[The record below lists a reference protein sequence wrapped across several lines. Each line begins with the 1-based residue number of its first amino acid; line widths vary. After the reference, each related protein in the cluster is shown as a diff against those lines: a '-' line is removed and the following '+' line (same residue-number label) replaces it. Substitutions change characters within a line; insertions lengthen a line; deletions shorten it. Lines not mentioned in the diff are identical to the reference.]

1 MKTNKIRRYSILF
14 FLLPA
19 LCISYASVPAFQ
31 KDTYDIRK
39 YGAKGDGKTINTK
52 AINATIED
60 CSSKGGG
67 TVLIPK
73 GKFLTG
79 TIRLKSNITLYLDD
93 EAVLKGT
100 DIVSEYESYIPS
112 KDLSKYDSGEGGDNA
127 NSSKDANWNKV
138 LILAS
143 GISNFSIEG
152 NGTVD
157 GSHVYD
163 PNGEEKM
170 RGPHTIIIGESKNFS
185 INNITV
191 NCAANYALMAYEIQ
205 NAVFHNLEMNEGW
218 DGIHIRGGKNI
229 IIRNCKFQT
238 GDDAIAG
245 GFWENMVITDCY
257 LNTSCNGIRMIMP
270 ATGLT
275 ISNCT
280 FQGPGKY
287 PHRTSKELRR
297 TNMLSAILLQPGGWG
312 KASGKIEDVHIHD
325 ITIDNVNNP
334 FMFILNEGNNANNII
349 TERVKATRI
358 NKYASSI
365 ESWRGGIFDN
375 VTFRDISIDYV
386 GSDNPVLKNIEIQ
399 QPEVDARALPC
410 WGWFI
415 NNVRNITFENVN
427 LTYQGNEIRPAFW
440 FDNVANPTFINV
452 TYKEESNNNSIV
464 SIRSGAITKK

>member
-1 MKTNKIRRYSILF
+1 MKTNKIQKIYILLLLVSIL
-14 FLLPA
+14 
-19 LCISYASVPAFQ
+19 CSYTVSAQ
-31 KDTYDIRK
+31 KKVYDIRK

-52 AINATIED
+52 AINAAIED
-60 CSSKGGG
+60 CFNNGGG

-73 GKFLTG
+73 GIYISG
-79 TIRLKSNITLYLDD
+79 TICLKSNISLHLD
-93 EAVLKGT
+93 EAATLKGT
-100 DIVSEYESYIPS
+100 DIVSEYQSYIPS
-112 KDLSKYDSGEGGDNA
+112 KDLSLYDSGEGSDNA
-127 NSSKDANWNKV
+127 NSSKDANWNKTLV
-138 LILAS
+138 MAA

-152 NGTVD
+152 NGIID
-157 GSHVYD
+157 GSHVFD
-163 PNGEEKM
+163 PNGEENM

-185 INNITV
+185 INGITV

-245 GFWENMVITDCY
+245 GFWENMVITDCQI
-257 LNTSCNGIRMIMP
+257 NTSCNGIRMIMP
-270 ATGLT
+270 ATDLT
-275 ISNCT
+275 ISDCT

-312 KASGKIEDVHIHD
+312 KAAGKVQGVHIHD
-325 ITIDNVNNP
+325 ITIDDVNNP
-334 FMFILNEGNNANNII
+334 FMFILNEGNEANNIV

-365 ESWRGGIFDN
+365 ESWRGGMFDN
-375 VTFRDISIDYV
+375 VIFRDISIEYI
-386 GSDNPVLKNIEIQ
+386 GSNDPSLKNMEIK

-415 NNVRNITFENVN
+415 NNVRNITFENID
-427 LTYQGNEIRPAFW
+427 LKYQGEEIRPAFW
-440 FDNVANPTFINV
+440 FDNVANPEFINV
-452 TYKEESNNNSIV
+452 KYTGGRNEDSIILAK
-464 SIRSGAITKK
+464 SGRIIRK